1 MFGDLKEGLDILIGF
16 AIIGVIACV
25 SGAVWLSYQAIVWL
39 GEWLHIL
46 AQ

>member
-1 MFGDLKEGLDILIGF
+1 MFGDLKEGLKILIRF

>member
-1 MFGDLKEGLDILIGF
+1 MFGDLKEGLNILIGF
-16 AIIGVIACV
+16 AFIGVSACV

-46 AQ
+46 AK